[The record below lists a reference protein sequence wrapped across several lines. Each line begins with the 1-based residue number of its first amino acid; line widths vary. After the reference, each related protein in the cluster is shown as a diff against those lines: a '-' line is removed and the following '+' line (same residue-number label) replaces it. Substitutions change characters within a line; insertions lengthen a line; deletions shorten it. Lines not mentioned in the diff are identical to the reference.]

1 MSPEALLR
9 IAAAVA
15 GRYSAADMVRVEVP
29 YARGMN
35 MWKLEQPGKFPS
47 TTKDAIRDIVKGH
60 GGKNPKYEDD
70 GLHFEVPADKADSA
84 LEDVKN
90 LSGIDKSFKSLF
102 DAKKAD
108 HWKQGKGVKDKPVD
122 SGKKVDPKLE
132 KKSEK
137 YEQKLEK
144 KLEGQKSEPSKPE
157 PKEEESGIIPDDPNE
172 EWNEILDDF
181 GVEGRK
187 RLRKTPPEA
196 APKLQEKKAPPSRKP
211 AGKPADKPK
220 AKAEG
225 KPARPGRRR
234 PPGPPPKAKFLK
246 SLDRMSQVVK
256 QTDDQ
261 QEIVEAVEDF
271 LDGIRYDSWPES
283 A

>member
-1 MSPEALLR
+1 MSPEVLLR

-15 GRYSAADMVRVEVP
+15 GRSAADMVRVEVP
-29 YARGMN
+29 YARGMD

-47 TTKDAIRDIVKGH
+47 ATKDAIRDIVKGH

-70 GLHFEVPADKADSA
+70 GLHFEVPSDKADSA

-108 HWKQGKGVKDKPVD
+108 HWKQDKGAKEKPAG

-144 KLEGQKSEPSKPE
+144 KLEGQKPKPSK
-157 PKEEESGIIPDDPNE
+157 PKEEESGILPDDPVD

-187 RLRKTPPEA
+187 RLRKTPPER
-196 APKLQEKKAPPSRKP
+196 APELREKKAPSSRKP
-211 AGKPADKPK
+211 AEAPK
-220 AKAEG
+220 EPQPKAEG
-225 KPARPGRRR
+225 KPAAPGRRR
-234 PPGPPPKAKFLK
+234 PGPPPKAKFLK
-246 SLDRMSQVVK
+246 SLDRMSQVVN

>member
-1 MSPEALLR
+1 MSPEVLLR

-15 GRYSAADMVRVEVP
+15 GRRSAADMVRVEVP

-47 TTKDAIRDIVKGH
+47 ATKDAIRDIVKGH

-108 HWKQGKGVKDKPVD
+108 HWKQDKGAKEKPVD

-144 KLEGQKSEPSKPE
+144 KLDKKKSEE
-157 PKEEESGIIPDDPNE
+157 PKPKKTEDSGILPDDPTD

-187 RLRKTPPEA
+187 RLRKAPPEA
-196 APKLQEKKAPPSRKP
+196 APKLQDKKAPPPKKP
-211 AGKPADKPK
+211 AAKPAEKP
-220 AKAEG
+220 KAEG
-225 KPARPGRRR
+225 KPASPGRRR
-234 PPGPPPKAKFLK
+234 PGPPPKAKFLK
-246 SLDRMSQVVK
+246 SLDRMSQVVNR
-256 QTDDQ
+256 TEDQ
-261 QEIVEAVEDF
+261 NEIVEAVEDF
-271 LDGIRYDSWPES
+271 LDGIRYDSWPE
-283 A
+283 AG